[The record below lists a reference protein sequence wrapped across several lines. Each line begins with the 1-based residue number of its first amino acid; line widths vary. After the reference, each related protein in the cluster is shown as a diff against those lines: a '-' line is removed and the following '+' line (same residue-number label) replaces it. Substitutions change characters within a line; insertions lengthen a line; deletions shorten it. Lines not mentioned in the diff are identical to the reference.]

1 MKFEISKKT
10 LIIIVSSVAGVI
22 VLWGILSFVG
32 HGRDRFERGFGNG
45 SCAMGQWNP
54 AQMMSG
60 MDNIIATKDYAVFQK
75 LFSGSRMLEQIN
87 TPEKFA
93 TRVELQT
100 TMKAAQDLQAKLWLD
115 EKAGFGPMMGGGKK
129 SWLQGCPMMGWRE
142 NERWNMMRRK

>member
-1 MKFEISKKT
+1 MKFDISKKT

-22 VLWGILSFVG
+22 VLWSILSFVG

-45 SCAMGQWNP
+45 GCGMNQS
-54 AQMMSG
+54 QMMSG
-60 MDNIIATKDYAVFQK
+60 MENIVATKDYAAFQK

-100 TMKAAQDLQAKLWLD
+100 TMKTAQDLQTKLWSGG
-115 EKAGFGPMMGGGKK
+115 KAGFGPMMFGGKQK
-129 SWLQGCPMMGWRE
+129 WLPGCPLMGGRG
-142 NERWNMMRRK
+142 NERENMMRRR